1 MSQPRCARRRRR
13 ASARAQ
19 RSHRGWPAHRRWPG
33 ARACGGRSRAQR
45 TASPPAGDA
54 ATSPGRC
61 PTRVSTG
68 FSLWDVHHGGS
79 RRDGGHELGGLFR
92 LCCSSQRHEP
102 IRAGGANR
110 SGQAD
115 WLSPSSRH
123 CAHEWP
129 ATPDSTAPAP
139 PTAGATL
146 VITAS
151 RTASWL
157 EVRAGDST
165 GEQLFGM
172 LEEGATS
179 EFEQLPV
186 WVTLGAAEGARS
198 GSPARG
204 SARSRSARTGSSSS
218 SPPKRASSLCRRPG
232 PPNGSSAHRGTYCN
246 AGDEGERTDQPGEA
260 RRAIGNGQ
268 RDVRDREAFG
278 LELVAWRA
286 RSAPARPARGGG
298 RPLECFRISTA
309 DSLECGHRGAG
320 SDANGARQLLG
331 CGTRRLSSPGDDR
344 SGACGKGFDVDR
356 DRRDIARRPGC
367 ALACVGRP
375 RRTASPASRVASQTT
390 ARRDRPNALTQLS
403 RYRPRG
409 RVARRDPHFPT
420 GA

>member
-1 MSQPRCARRRRR
+1 MPASSTPPARRRRRARSGRRPWDSRHERGVSQPRCARRRRR

-45 TASPPAGDA
+45 RRSPPAGDA

-68 FSLWDVHHGGS
+68 FSLGRSHGGS

-110 SGQAD
+110 SGQAIG
-115 WLSPSSRH
+115 SVRAVGIARTSGQRPPRQHSS
-123 CAHEWP
+123 
-129 ATPDSTAPAP
+129 AP

-165 GEQLFGM
+165 GEQLFFGM

-186 WVTLGAAEGARS
+186 WVTLGAAEGVERLA
-198 GSPARG
+198 GSRI
-204 SARSRSARTGSSSS
+204 
-218 SPPKRASSLCRRPG
+218 SSLPIG
-232 PPNGSSAHRGTYCN
+232 ENGVVQFIASEEGVAVPAAGAPQRFFARHRGTYCN

-278 LELVAWRA
+278 LEIVGVAGTI
-286 RSAPARPARGGG
+286 RSGAPSSGRWPPARV
-298 RPLECFRISTA
+298 LRISTA
-309 DSLECGHRGAG
+309 HSARVRPPRCRQRCG
-320 SDANGARQLLG
+320 NGARQLLG
-331 CGTRRLSSPGDDR
+331 CGTRRLFSR
-344 SGACGKGFDVDR
+344 
-356 DRRDIARRPGC
+356 RRPPRRWEGFRR
-367 ALACVGRP
+367 RP
-375 RRTASPASRVASQTT
+375 RSP
-390 ARRDRPNALTQLS
+390 
-403 RYRPRG
+403 RYRPAAG
-409 RVARRDPHFPT
+409 LCARVRRQAKKDCQHSE
-420 GA
+420 